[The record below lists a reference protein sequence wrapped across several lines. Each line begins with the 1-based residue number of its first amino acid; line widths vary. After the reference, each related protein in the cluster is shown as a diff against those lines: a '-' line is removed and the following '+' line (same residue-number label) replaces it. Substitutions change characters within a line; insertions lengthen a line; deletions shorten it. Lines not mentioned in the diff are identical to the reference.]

1 MNCLTI
7 KELKSNDEILEA
19 FPVMKQ
25 LSAIGERS
33 AGKRLLPFIRITKW
47 RRHCGADWIQTKDQ
61 PFHPADLF
69 VTW

>member
-19 FPVMKQ
+19 F
-25 LSAIGERS
+25 LGNEATSTIGERS
-33 AGKRLLPFIRITKW
+33 AGKRLIPLIRITKW

>member
-19 FPVMKQ
+19 FLVMKQ
-25 LSAIGERS
+25 HLQLVKD

-61 PFHPADLF
+61 PFHPADLLL
-69 VTW
+69 TW